1 MEMISNEFY
10 LHFDSL
16 LILGNTFFLTH
27 QTLGITKSMVANN
40 ERKMNKSAI
49 LQNIRAMGRL
59 SVLLVVFFLL
69 GITGFTLPATAATSG
84 NNSVLVSLVSPSS
97 KPALLN
103 PTFDPAR
110 VQLGITPT
118 GWSNSDD
125 LSIDLNPPIPYEQIL
140 SEIALSGFKGTQNA
154 PKFPKDIKDLKTELD
169 FRGLTISEPWVG
181 TQFTQ
186 GKGKETVDE
195 FKKQVLFMKEMNG
208 TKIVVAELGGA
219 VHQEKC
225 KDPLKERPKFTDEQW
240 SALIDGLNKLGKI
253 AKKNDMQLV
262 YHPHI
267 GTGVENFADIDR
279 LMKGTDEENVK
290 LLLDTG
296 HLYYAGVDPLAVTQ
310 KYANRIKHVHLKNI
324 RQSVLDESKKTG
336 RSFLNSIRA
345 GIFTVPGDTAGA
357 IQFEPILQELAKAN
371 YEGWLMV
378 EAEQDP
384 NNTNPL
390 KDALTARNYLREVTG
405 L

>member
-1 MEMISNEFY
+1 
-10 LHFDSL
+10 
-16 LILGNTFFLTH
+16 
-27 QTLGITKSMVANN
+27 MVANN

-49 LQNIRAMGRL
+49 LQNIRAIGRL

-103 PTFDPAR
+103 PTFDRAK

-125 LSIDLNPPIPYEQIL
+125 LSIDLKPPIPYQQIL

-154 PKFPKDIKDLKTELD
+154 PKYPKDIKDLKTELD
-169 FRGLTISEPWVG
+169 LRGLTISEPWVG

-186 GKGKETVDE
+186 GKAEQTLKEFDE
-195 FKKQVLFMKEMNG
+195 QVAFMKEMNG
-208 TKIVVAELGGA
+208 KKIVVAELGGA
-219 VHQEKC
+219 VHQDKS

-240 SALIDGLNKLGKI
+240 SALLAGLNTLGEK
-253 AKKNDMQLV
+253 ANENGMQLV

-267 GTGVENFADIDR
+267 GTGVENLDDIER
-279 LMKGTDEENVK
+279 LMTGTNEENVK

-296 HLYYAGVDPLAVTQ
+296 HLYYAGVDPLEVTKQ
-310 KYANRIKHVHLKNI
+310 YANRIKHVHLKNI

-336 RSFLNSIRA
+336 RSFLDSIRA

-357 IQFEPILQELAKAN
+357 IKFEPILQELALAKPK